1 MPEENTSLNRHIAL
15 LRGINVGGHNKL
27 PMKKLA
33 AIFRQAGCKQV
44 QTYIQSGNVVL
55 QAESNLASRLPLI
68 VNELIR
74 QEFGLEIPVVIR
86 SGAEMARV
94 LQSNPFL
101 DQSSDSKE
109 LSVGFLA
116 AQPDSARIASLD
128 PHRSPPDE
136 FVVQGR
142 EIYLRYP
149 SGLARSK
156 LTNAYFD
163 SKLKTISTFRN
174 WRTVCRLVELV

>member
-1 MPEENTSLNRHIAL
+1 MPEESTLNRHIAL

-27 PMKKLA
+27 PMKNLA
-33 AIFRQAGCKQV
+33 AIFRQAGCNHV

-55 QAESNLASRLPLI
+55 QAEMNLVGRLPLI

-74 QEFGLEIPVVIR
+74 QEFGFEIPVVIR

-94 LQSNPFL
+94 VQSNPFL
-101 DQSSDSKE
+101 AQGADPRE
-109 LSVGFLA
+109 LAVGFLA
-116 AQPDSARIASLD
+116 AQPDSARIANLD

-136 FVVQGR
+136 FVVQGS

-149 SGLARSK
+149 HGLARSK